1 MTTPIRN
8 THPILLI
15 AAVAVTIFSILGS
28 ATIAGFIPKANSES
42 VQTSTA
48 SADPALAKNDEAS
61 KKQTPA
67 EDKQQATDKQTT
79 DKPEGKIKPA
89 ANQEGITSPGKHKP
103 TTTLANTES
112 SSVAN
117 TTACHTC
124 GMIES
129 IKLSEQEGDGSGL
142 GVVAGGVAGGLLG
155 NQVGKGKGNT
165 LMTILGVGGGAFAG
179 NEIEKKVKTTSVY
192 KVKVRMEDGSYRT
205 LSQTEQPDHAV
216 GDHVKVVNGRLADA

>member
-1 MTTPIRN
+1 MTTPIRK
-8 THPILLI
+8 THPMLLI

-28 ATIAGFIPKANSES
+28 ATIAGLIPKANSES
-42 VQTSTA
+42 AQTSTT
-48 SADPALAKNDEAS
+48 STEPALAKNDETG
-61 KKQTPA
+61 KKQTFP
-67 EDKQQATDKQTT
+67 EDKQATDKA
-79 DKPEGKIKPA
+79 KPTAI
-89 ANQEGITSPGKHKP
+89 QEGISNPSKHKP
-103 TTTLANTES
+103 TTTLASAES
-112 SSVAN
+112 SNAASN
-117 TTACHTC
+117 TGTCHTC

-216 GDHVKVVNGRLADA
+216 GDHVKVVNGHLADA

>member
-8 THPILLI
+8 THPMLLI

-42 VQTSTA
+42 AQTSTA
-48 SADPALAKNDEAS
+48 SSDLASAKNDEAS
-61 KKQTPA
+61 KKQMTP
-67 EDKQQATDKQTT
+67 EEKQAT
-79 DKPEGKIKPA
+79 DKPEGKVKPA
-89 ANQEGITSPGKHKP
+89 ANQEGITSPSKHKP

-117 TTACHTC
+117 STPCHSC

-192 KVKVRMEDGSYRT
+192 KVKVHMEDGSYRT

-216 GDHVKVVNGRLADA
+216 GDHVKVINGHLADA